1 MVPLAAIRTA
11 SQLLG
16 SDRRAAAMAWQFS
29 ELTGYLTELSS
40 HEAPAATTL
49 AMRLAW
55 EAQLQA
61 EAVAWVMGRGST
73 FYPPDALANGLDLE
87 AMAIVRVPEP
97 QAIGKATDY
106 LVRSGGF
113 GLVVLDLP
121 SGTRIPERQLT
132 RLLGLAR
139 KHGTAIVCLTT
150 KPDTAPSLGS
160 LVSLRG
166 HASRLR
172 VRPGAFACELL
183 ILKDKRHAPGWQHK
197 EVCHGPAGLR

>member
-1 MVPLAAIRTA
+1 MVHPATIRTA
-11 SQLLG
+11 NQLPG
-16 SDRRAAAMAWQFS
+16 ADRRHAAIGWQFS

-61 EAVAWVMGRGST
+61 EAVAWVMGRGSA

-87 AMAIVRVPEP
+87 AMAIVRVPDP
-97 QAIGKATDY
+97 QAIGKAADY
-106 LVRSGGF
+106 LVRSGAF
-113 GLVVLDLP
+113 GLVVLDLH
-121 SGTRIPERQLT
+121 SSTRLSERQLT

-139 KHGTAIVCLTT
+139 KHGTAIVCLTA
-150 KPDTAPSLGS
+150 KPDSAPSLGS
-160 LVSLRG
+160 LISLRG
-166 HASRLR
+166 HVSRDR
-172 VRPGAFACELL
+172 VRPGAFACELR
-183 ILKDKRHAPGWQHK
+183 ILKDKRRSPGWSHM